1 MELFDYQK
9 PGIKF
14 LVSKQGGMLL
24 DEQGLGKTVQALKAC
39 EKVDPEVLVI
49 VCPAIMRGTWSHHV
63 TNLMPSNIQVV
74 INSYE
79 WYVKLDNYKSLLK
92 NIKGKR
98 VAVIVDESHYIKT
111 PTSKRTKT
119 VQHLL
124 SLDNIVFKVLLT
136 GTPVTRDVDDLYTQL
151 KVFYPDFC
159 RSIFEYR
166 KKYMNC
172 IHSYF
177 GDVYKGFKNEYLKQE
192 IIKYLKSCSLR
203 RTKKSAGLNLPS
215 IVRQPVYIDINKK
228 IAKESLSILDYA
240 TKVIN
245 GVDDYT
251 TYKTDLSEEASHIAS
266 IRKALGVAKVPQ
278 VLQYVE
284 HLLQSGITKLVLFGV
299 HVDVVNLIYEALK
312 EKYKD
317 IKTHRIIGATTSTQ
331 REKIINEFQ
340 ELETPQILVANMI
353 ACGVGVTLTKSHTVV
368 FAELDFTPSNIMQ
381 AEARVHRITQEHIVN
396 SIFMVANDS
405 LDAKILDLIK
415 DKLKV
420 IKDVLQTSS

>member
-9 PGIKF
+9 QGIEF
-14 LVSKQGGMLL
+14 LVSKHGGMLL
-24 DEQGLGKTVQALKAC
+24 DEQGLGKTIQALKAC
-39 EKVDPEVLVI
+39 EQVDPQVLVI

-63 TNLMPSNIQVV
+63 ANLLPSNIQVV

-92 NIKGKR
+92 SIKGKR

-151 KVFYPDFC
+151 KVFYPSFC
-159 RSIFEYR
+159 KSIFEYR
-166 KKYMNC
+166 KKYMTC

-177 GDVYKGFKNEYLKQE
+177 GDVYKGFKNEYSRQE
-192 IIKYLKSCSLR
+192 IIRLLKNCSVR

-215 IVRQPVYIDINKK
+215 IVRQPVYIDINKT
-228 IAKESLSILDYA
+228 IAKKSLEILDYA

-299 HVDVVNLIYEALK
+299 HVDVVNLIYESLK
-312 EKYKD
+312 EKYKE
-317 IKTHRIIGATTSTQ
+317 IKTHRIIGATTSMQ
-331 REKIINEFQ
+331 REKIIKEFQ
-340 ELETPQILVANMI
+340 ELETPQILVANMV

-396 SIFMVANDS
+396 SIFMIANES

-420 IKDVLQTSS
+420 IKEILR